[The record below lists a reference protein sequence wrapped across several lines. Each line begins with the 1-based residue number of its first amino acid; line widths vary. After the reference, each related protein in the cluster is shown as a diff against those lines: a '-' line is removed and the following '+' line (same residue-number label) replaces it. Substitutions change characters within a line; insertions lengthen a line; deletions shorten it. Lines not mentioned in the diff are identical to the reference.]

1 MSRMKQEAASGGR
14 KENQIRTKKGIPGLI
29 DSTVTST
36 IEDLKAIID
45 AKLELFKIEMTEKV
59 ALVSALLLLLVVLMI
74 GVAYL
79 ITTIA
84 LLFGELFGHVW
95 LGYLL
100 VSMVFIL
107 TFAFF
112 TKVKPDAL
120 KNFIHKILLS
130 ANDYRK

>member
-59 ALVSALLLLLVVLMI
+59 ALVSALLLLLVLLMI